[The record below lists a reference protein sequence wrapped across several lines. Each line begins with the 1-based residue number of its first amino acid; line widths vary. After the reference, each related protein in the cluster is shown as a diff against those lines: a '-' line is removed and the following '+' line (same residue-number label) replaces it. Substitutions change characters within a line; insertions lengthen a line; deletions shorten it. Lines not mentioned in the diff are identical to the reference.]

1 MRSHIKIVIASLA
14 VFNNPE
20 DGNIYFN
27 EASACA
33 VQNTKTGSLRAA
45 LRQIPWRISP
55 GLGLFSS
62 SALNQR
68 AIPLPKKKCYS
79 SIQYTELVELR
90 ANIFGNDFFRIN
102 YDQPSHP

>member
-27 EASACA
+27 EASACV

-45 LRQIPWRISP
+45 L
-55 GLGLFSS
+55 
-62 SALNQR
+62 
-68 AIPLPKKKCYS
+68 
-79 SIQYTELVELR
+79 
-90 ANIFGNDFFRIN
+90 
-102 YDQPSHP
+102 